1 MAVYFWMI
9 LGLGACFTL
18 NTYYE
23 QKNRMCSQTGKPTK
37 VTSVLIVAIL
47 ALIAGL
53 RYKVGADFD
62 FYYLNYG
69 YYKSADLKFLD
80 EPGIRIIARIAKHIY
95 DDPATMIFIAALIT
109 VSLMVITIL
118 KNSEMYWLSVL
129 LYVFL
134 GDWSGSF
141 NGIRQYL
148 AVAVLF
154 AGHRYIKEK
163 KLFHWLLTVVIATTF
178 HITAIIG
185 VFFYFYPRIKLSV
198 KSIVVSVIAAYI
210 GLNIY
215 DRIFELIGLLKQDE
229 LILEGEKAT
238 YILNAI
244 NPLRIAVAWVP
255 VAFFLVF
262 MKYYDIKQEQFRFYM
277 NMSILNACLM
287 TTAMNSAYLG
297 RVGSYTSAYNALVW
311 PLLLKPIKKE
321 SRGIFIFVMLICY
334 MLYWLTEMSK
344 EDLSVFLWIFQ
355 R

>member
-1 MAVYFWMI
+1 M
-9 LGLGACFTL
+9 
-18 NTYYE
+18 
-23 QKNRMCSQTGKPTK
+23 
-37 VTSVLIVAIL
+37 
-47 ALIAGL
+47 
-53 RYKVGADFD
+53 
-62 FYYLNYG
+62 
-69 YYKSADLKFLD
+69 
-80 EPGIRIIARIAKHIY
+80 
-95 DDPATMIFIAALIT
+95 
-109 VSLMVITIL
+109 
-118 KNSEMYWLSVL
+118 
-129 LYVFL
+129 
-134 GDWSGSF
+134 
-141 NGIRQYL
+141 
-148 AVAVLF
+148 
-154 AGHRYIKEK
+154 
-163 KLFHWLLTVVIATTF
+163 
-178 HITAIIG
+178 
-185 VFFYFYPRIKLSV
+185 
-198 KSIVVSVIAAYI
+198 VSVIAAYI

-238 YILNAI
+238 YILNSI